1 MNALKVSTR
10 LALTTGV
17 LVLLLALVGA
27 MGLFGLSATNQS
39 LKTVYDDRVVPMGQ
53 LSHLQQLHAD
63 VQDALHEAVSKQD
76 SAAVQQAVALEA
88 QRRKEHATIWT
99 AYRATFLT
107 PEEKVLA
114 SALEAAEATYRRDGV
129 DPLTGAL
136 QASDWGGAKAL
147 MNGAVALHS
156 QALSKGSEK
165 LVQLQIE
172 VAAQEY
178 ASANARFDTL
188 LAATLAVV
196 LAGVATAAG
205 LGWALSRGLMR
216 QLGAEPAD
224 AAALAHAVAAGGL
237 DTRITLR
244 AGDHTSLMAALVQ
257 MRDSLS
263 RTVTAVR
270 RDADGVANASSEIAQ
285 GTQDLSQ
292 RTEEQASALQQ
303 TAASMEQVGSTARQN
318 AEQAREARRLAEDAA
333 QVARRGGAVVSDV
346 VGTMQGI
353 EQSSRRIAEIVSTID
368 GIAFQTNILAL
379 NAAVEAAR
387 AGEQGRGFAV
397 VASEV
402 RNLAQR
408 SAAAAREV
416 KTLIAESAERVDAGA
431 RRVSEAGQTMQ
442 EIETTVTQLHTI
454 VAEISSASAEQSA
467 GVQQIGEAVS
477 QMDQTTQQNAA
488 LVEQSSA
495 AAESLRQQAAQ
506 LLEAVSVFRLR
517 QAEPA

>member
-1 MNALKVSTR
+1 MQAGDFEGGKAL
-10 LALTTGV
+10 A
-17 LVLLLALVGA
+17 
-27 MGLFGLSATNQS
+27 N
-39 LKTVYDDRVVPMGQ
+39 
-53 LSHLQQLHAD
+53 
-63 VQDALHEAVSKQD
+63 
-76 SAAVQQAVALEA
+76 
-88 QRRKEHATIWT
+88 
-99 AYRATFLT
+99 
-107 PEEKVLA
+107 
-114 SALEAAEATYRRDGV
+114 
-129 DPLTGAL
+129 GAL
-136 QASDWGGAKAL
+136 AR
-147 MNGAVALHS
+147 HT
-156 QALSKGSEK
+156 QALSKNGER
-165 LVQLQIE
+165 LVQLQIK
-172 VAAQEY
+172 VAAEEF
-178 ASANARFDTL
+178 ASATARFNTL
-188 LAATLAVV
+188 LTATIAVI

-205 LGWALSRGLMR
+205 LGWALSRSLMR
-216 QLGAEPAD
+216 QLGAEPAE
-224 AAALAHAVAAGGL
+224 AALLAHAVAAGGL
-237 DTRITLR
+237 DTRIDLR
-244 AGDHTSLMAALVQ
+244 AGDRTSLMAALAQ

-285 GTQDLSQ
+285 GTLDLSQ

-303 TAASMEQVGSTARQN
+303 TAASMEQVGTTARHN
-318 AEQAREARRLAEDAA
+318 AEQAQAARRLAEGAA
-333 QVARRGGAVVSDV
+333 QVARRGGTVVSDV

-353 EQSSRRIAEIVSTID
+353 EQSSRRIAEIVGTID

-416 KTLIAESAERVDAGA
+416 KMLIAESTERVDAGA

-442 EIETTVTQLHTI
+442 EIETTVMQLNTI
-454 VAEISSASAEQSA
+454 VAEISSASTEQSA
-467 GVQQIGEAVS
+467 GVQQIGDAVT

-506 LLEAVSVFRLR
+506 LLEAVSVFRLSH
-517 QAEPA
+517 ASA